1 MQDTPRSDAS
11 HAASHARR
19 WQVITAGICALVLT
33 VGLARFAYTPMLP
46 LMAAQAGLSAG
57 EGGWLAALNYAGYI
71 SGALLAASIGS
82 LSLKFRLYRIGLWLG
97 VISVAA
103 MASTTALLPWLF
115 WRYVAGL
122 ASTAGLLIASGL
134 VLNWLVR
141 HRYRGQLGLHFM
153 GLGLGI
159 VVSGVAVEVMTRWG
173 WHWDGQWLGLA
184 GLGLMLLVPAW
195 CWLPPPAPVVAGAA
209 IEAPAVNQAWLGR
222 VTLAYACAGF
232 GYVISATFIVAIIV
246 HLPGLGGQGN
256 RVWALLGL
264 AAMPSSFIWD
274 GVTRR
279 LGEIP
284 ALIAAFGL
292 QIVSIICSTVSTGLW
307 GSLLGALLFGV
318 TFVGIVSMTLALIG
332 RRYPANPAKAMAR
345 LTLGYGVA
353 QIVAPVIAGQ
363 LAARSGDYDAVL
375 WMAAGIMLIGMAL
388 LATLR
393 ADDSV
398 VTNKSQYDN

>member
-1 MQDTPRSDAS
+1 MPELPRPIQ
-11 HAASHARR
+11 R

-33 VGLARFAYTPMLP
+33 VGLARFAYTPLLP
-46 LMAAQAGLSAG
+46 LMAAEAGLDAR

-71 SGALLAASIGS
+71 SGALLAASISS
-82 LSLKFRLYRIGLWLG
+82 LPLKFRLYRIGLWLG
-97 VISVAA
+97 VVSIAA

-122 ASTAGLLIASGL
+122 SSTAGLLIASGL

-141 HRYRGQLGLHFM
+141 HQHRGQLGLHFM

-159 VVSGVAVEVMTRWG
+159 VVSGLAVEIMSHWG

-184 GLGLMLLVPAW
+184 ALALLLLLPAW
-195 CWLPPPAPVVAGAA
+195 HWLPAPPSQRVVAAQAA
-209 IEAPAVNQAWLGR
+209 PDVDRAWLSKI
-222 VTLAYACAGF
+222 TLAYACAGF

-256 RVWALLGL
+256 RVWVLLGL
-264 AAMPSSFIWD
+264 AAMPSSFAWD
-274 GVTRR
+274 WVTRR
-279 LGEIP
+279 VGEVR
-284 ALIAAFGL
+284 ALIAAYAL
-292 QIVSIICSTVSTGLW
+292 QVVSIVCSAMSTGLW
-307 GSLLGALLFGV
+307 GSLLGALLFGA

-363 LAARSGDYDAVL
+363 LAARSGDYAAAL
-375 WMAAGIMLIGMAL
+375 WLAAGIMVIGIGL
-388 LATLR
+388 LASLR
-393 ADDSV
+393 GEPSRG
-398 VTNKSQYDN
+398 